1 MRRRNTVRICVYG
14 HARSGACVIAATLFV
29 NQTYHQIERLM
40 ILDGE
45 TIGGA
50 SVIAVEDKFKT
61 DLFEIVFTNPSY
73 YFTCS
78 LAFGPSVILR

>member
-1 MRRRNTVRICVYG
+1 
-14 HARSGACVIAATLFV
+14 
-29 NQTYHQIERLM
+29 M

-78 LAFGPSVILR
+78 LAFGSVISR